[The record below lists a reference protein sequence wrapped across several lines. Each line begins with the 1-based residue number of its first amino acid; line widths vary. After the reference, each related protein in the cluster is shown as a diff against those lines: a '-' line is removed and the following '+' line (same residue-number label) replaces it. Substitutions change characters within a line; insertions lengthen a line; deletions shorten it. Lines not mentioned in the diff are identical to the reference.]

1 MPEVK
6 KKRESWL
13 DACKGIAIVLVVI
26 GHIIDGNMSKGL
38 LSGQTW
44 VVVYNV
50 IYLFHM
56 PLFFVLS
63 GMALAVSKRQNLVNG
78 GGKKLLKF
86 TDIISVLVNIY
97 VYI

>member
-63 GMALAVSKRQNLVNG
+63 GMAFAISKGKIWQTG
-78 GGKKLLKF
+78 G
-86 TDIISVLVNIY
+86 
-97 VYI
+97 